1 MKVILLSVV
10 CGVFLMATAQAK
22 SAKAP
27 PKPAPPPVP
36 SAPAPAP
43 APSPPA
49 LMPPWVE
56 TELTPLEKEIVK
68 QHLVDIRAAQKKKS
82 APDKKP
88 PAGPAKKAAPDAQL
102 PPGWQKKIA
111 RGEVLPPA
119 VYAQAQPLPDVV
131 IRKLPPAPVG
141 TILVTLDDKLV
152 RLLEAPRLIVDVFEL
167 K

>member
-1 MKVILLSVV
+1 MKVFLLSMA
-10 CGVFLMATAQAK
+10 CGVCLMATAQAQK
-22 SAKAP
+22 AKTP
-27 PKPAPPPVP
+27 PRPATLPAP
-36 SAPAPAP
+36 SAPAPTP
-43 APSPPA
+43 AAPA

-88 PAGPAKKAAPDAQL
+88 PAGPAKKAALDAKL
-102 PPGWQKKIA
+102 PSGWQKKIV
-111 RGEVLPPA
+111 RGEILPPA
-119 VYAQAQPLPDVV
+119 VYAQTQPLPDVV

-141 TILVTLDDKLV
+141 TLLVTLDDKLV